1 MIKNTASAHKI
12 GCKVCHNQGFTVKPV
27 NHMSR
32 AELCSCTLDCDLCG
46 GTGVIST
53 QTEKGYSYLS
63 SCSKCGQIHKN
74 VKKYN
79 YAGIPAKYSS
89 VLEVD
94 SFKHDNSTDKQKA
107 LKYAKDKFLRS
118 FPYNRGFLLM
128 GPSGVGKTHLSV
140 GTISEL
146 TLKKG
151 VKCLFK
157 DFFLLLSELRQ
168 AYSEG
173 RSENEVLMPLV
184 EAEVLL
190 IDELGKGK
198 SNEWELGI
206 LDQLIS
212 KRYNSTKKT
221 LITTN
226 YVARDYLQRNSLVN
240 EILENRVGER
250 ISSRLQEMCE
260 FHLLEGEDYRKQKK
274 L

>member
-1 MIKNTASAHKI
+1 MIEKTLSGHKI
-12 GCKVCHNQGFTVKPV
+12 GCKKCHNQGYTVKPV
-27 NHMSR
+27 GHWSR
-32 AELCSCTLDCDLCG
+32 AHLCECTLNCDICG
-46 GTGVIST
+46 GTGVITT
-53 QTEKGYSYLS
+53 QNERGYSYLC
-63 SCSKCGQIHKN
+63 SCTKCGQIHRN

-79 YAGIPAKYSS
+79 YAGIPAKYSD

-118 FPYNRGFLLM
+118 YPYKRGFLLM
-128 GPSGVGKTHLSV
+128 GPSGVGKTHLAV

-157 DFFLLLSELRQ
+157 DFFLLLTELRQ

-173 RSENEVLMPLV
+173 RSENEVMMPLV

-226 YVARDYLQRNSLVN
+226 YVARDYVKNNSLVT

-250 ISSRLQEMCE
+250 ISSRLHEMCD
-260 FHLLEGEDYRKQKK
+260 FYLIEGRDYRKNK
-274 L
+274 

>member
-1 MIKNTASAHKI
+1 MGEKKISEKRI
-12 GCKVCHNQGFTVKPV
+12 GCRNCHNQGYNV
-27 NHMSR
+27 NSSGQFSR
-32 AELCSCTLDCDLCG
+32 ALLCECTLNCDICD

-53 QTEKGYSYLS
+53 QNEKGYSYLEN
-63 SCSKCGQIHKN
+63 CTKCGRIHLN
-74 VKKYN
+74 VRKYN

-94 SFKHDNSTDKQKA
+94 SFKHDNSTDKQQA
-107 LKYAKDKFLRS
+107 LKYAKDKFLRGY
-118 FPYNRGFLLM
+118 PYKRGFLLM
-128 GPSGVGKTHLSV
+128 GPSGVGKTHLAV
-140 GTISEL
+140 GTLSEL
-146 TLKKG
+146 TLKRG

-173 RSENEVLMPLV
+173 RSESEVLAPLV
-184 EAEVLL
+184 EADVLL

-226 YVARDYLQRNSLVN
+226 YVSRDYVKKNSLVT

-250 ISSRLQEMCE
+250 IASRLYEMCQ
-260 FHLLEGEDYRKQKK
+260 FYLIEGRDYRKNY
-274 L
+274 

>member
-1 MIKNTASAHKI
+1 MIEKRLNEYKI
-12 GCKVCHNQGFTVKPV
+12 GCKNCHNQGYTV
-27 NHMSR
+27 NSAGHISR
-32 AELCSCTLDCDLCG
+32 AELCSCTSHCEICS
-46 GTGVIST
+46 GTGLVST
-53 QTEKGYSYLS
+53 QNENGYSYLG
-63 SCSKCGQIHKN
+63 SCPACGRIHRN

-79 YAGIPAKYSS
+79 YAGIPAKYSE

-118 FPYNRGFLLM
+118 YPYKRGFLLM
-128 GPSGVGKTHLSV
+128 GPSGVGKTHLAV
-140 GTISEL
+140 GTLSEL

-151 VKCLFK
+151 IKCLFK

-173 RSENEVLMPLV
+173 RSENEVLAPLV
-184 EAEVLL
+184 EADVLL

-226 YVARDYLQRNSLVN
+226 YVARDYLKKNSLTT

-250 ISSRLQEMCE
+250 ISSRLHEMCD
-260 FHLLEGEDYRKQKK
+260 FYLIEGRDYRKK